1 MIVSN
6 IDILGYSIVKYTKSS
21 LKPHSI
27 CYNCTNIVEGSLLA
41 LIDLFDIK
49 KQYDIKVLLDGVDF
63 HLNEGERVT
72 IVGQNGCGKST
83 LMKIIMGEEEP
94 TEGKRV
100 INSSIHIEMLAQQ
113 PHFDPELSVREAIF
127 NELTELKEA
136 KQEYDT
142 LSLQVAEDFEN
153 EELLKKL
160 EKVSSFLDHHNAWNL
175 DDKIER
181 VLQEFQLKAY
191 EDRPVV
197 SLSGGEQRRVA
208 LASLILKKPDVLL
221 LDEPTNHLDVYMVEF
236 LEEMLLKGNFTL
248 LFISHDRHF
257 IDTIATR
264 VVEVDNQKLVSYNG
278 GYMSYL
284 EQKEA
289 HMHAL
294 KKGHENLLR
303 LLKQEEAWLSKGV
316 RAREKRNQ
324 GRKKRV
330 FELRDA
336 AKKNP
341 TLIRK
346 MMVELEREK
355 KHFNREEG
363 VSRKK
368 MLFDLENISYSVP
381 GKKLIEN
388 FTTRILQKDKI
399 AIVGINGAGKS
410 TLLKLM
416 LGRIK
421 PQSGSIKQ
429 GDFSIGYFDQHREML
444 DNNKTLIDT
453 FCPDG
458 GDHIEVQGANLHV
471 YGYLK
476 SFLFPKEFLDK
487 KVGMLSGG
495 EKNRVALAL
504 LLAKKVDC
512 LILDEPTNDL
522 DIQTINIL
530 EEKLI
535 NFPGAILFVSHD
547 RYFIDKIASK
557 LYIFKGNGVV
567 EESYQ
572 TYTEYLEIEKEMKE
586 LHSMEQ
592 EIKTSVKIDEPIK
605 KKKQTKLSYK
615 EQQDYDTLPDEIEA
629 LEEKIEAIN
638 ACLQDPACYQ
648 EKGLAA
654 LSDELSELKAIY
666 EQKSD
671 RYLEVL
677 EIYESL

>member
-1 MIVSN
+1 M
-6 IDILGYSIVKYTKSS
+6 
-21 LKPHSI
+21 
-27 CYNCTNIVEGSLLA
+27 A
-41 LIDLFDIK
+41 LIDLFSIK
-49 KQYDIKVLLDGVDF
+49 KQYDIKLLLDDVDF
-63 HLNEGERVT
+63 HLNKGERVT
-72 IVGQNGCGKST
+72 VVGQNGCGKST
-83 LMKIIMGEEEP
+83 LMKIIMGLEEP

-100 INSSIHIEMLAQQ
+100 VNTGLQIEMLAQQ
-113 PHFDPELSVREAIF
+113 PVFEAHLSVREAIL
-127 NELTELKEA
+127 NELRELKKA
-136 KQEYDT
+136 KDDFDT
-142 LSLQVAEDFEN
+142 LSLSVAEDFEN
-153 EELLKKL
+153 EVLINKL
-160 EKVSSFLDHHNAWNL
+160 EKASAFLDHHNAWNL

-181 VLQEFQLKAY
+181 ILQEFHLKPY
-191 EDRPVV
+191 EHRPVT

-236 LEEMLLKGNFTL
+236 LEEILLKENFTL

-257 IDTIATR
+257 IDSIATR
-264 VVEVDNQKLVSYNG
+264 VVEVDNCELISYNG

-289 HMHAL
+289 RMHSL
-294 KKGHENLLR
+294 KKGHDNLLR
-303 LLKQEEAWLSKGV
+303 MLKQEEAWLGKGV

-330 FELRDA
+330 FELRDE

-346 MMVELEREK
+346 MMIELEREK

-368 MLFDLENISYSVP
+368 LLFDLEEMSYAVP
-381 GKKLIEN
+381 NKKLIEN
-388 FTTRILQKDKI
+388 FSTRILQKDKI

-421 PQSGSIKQ
+421 PDSGIIKQ
-429 GDFSIGYFDQHREML
+429 GDFALGYFDQHREML
-444 DNNKTLIDT
+444 DNSKTLIET

-458 GDHIEVQGANLHV
+458 GDQIDVQGVGYHV

-530 EEKLI
+530 EEKLL
-535 NFPGAILFVSHD
+535 NFSGAILFVSHD

-557 LYIFKGNGVV
+557 LFIFKGDGVV

-572 TYTEYLEIEKEMKE
+572 TYSDYLDDEKDIKALALLEEDTKNHTEKEQKQK
-586 LHSMEQ
+586 S
-592 EIKTSVKIDEPIK
+592 KTQD
-605 KKKQTKLSYK
+605 KLSYK
-615 EQQDYDTLPDEIEA
+615 EQRDYDNLPDEIDA
-629 LEEKIEAIN
+629 LEVKIKAIN
-638 ACLQDPACYQ
+638 ECLYDPKCY
-648 EKGLAA
+648 EDKGLVM
-654 LSDELSELKAIY
+654 LSEELEVLEKDY
-666 EQKSD
+666 EEKTD

-677 EIYESL
+677 EKYESYM

>member
-1 MIVSN
+1 M
-6 IDILGYSIVKYTKSS
+6 
-21 LKPHSI
+21 
-27 CYNCTNIVEGSLLA
+27 A
-41 LIDLFDIK
+41 LIDLFNIK
-49 KQYDIKVLLDGVDF
+49 KQYDIKLLLDDVDF

-94 TEGKRV
+94 TEGKKV
-100 INSSIHIEMLAQQ
+100 VNSAIQIEMLAQQ
-113 PHFDPELSVREAIF
+113 PHFEAGLTVREAIE
-127 NELTELKEA
+127 NELTELQEA
-136 KQEYDT
+136 KVEFET
-142 LSLQVAEDFEN
+142 LSQKLSSDFDN
-153 EELLKKL
+153 SELLKKH
-160 EKVSSFLDHHNAWNL
+160 ERVSKFLDHHNAWNL

-181 VLQEFQLKAY
+181 VLQEFKLKEY
-191 EDRPVV
+191 ENRPVI

-236 LEEMLLKGNFTL
+236 LEEMLLKGKFTL

-264 VVEVDNQKLVSYNG
+264 VIEVDNKQLISYNG
-278 GYMSYL
+278 GYMNYL

-289 HMHAL
+289 RMHAL
-294 KKGHENLLR
+294 QKGHDNLLR
-303 LLKQEEAWLSKGV
+303 LLKQEEAWLAKGV

-330 FELRDA
+330 FELRDE
-336 AKKNP
+336 AKHNP

-355 KHFNREEG
+355 KHFNRDEG

-368 MLFDLENISYSVP
+368 MLFELENMSYAVP

-416 LGRIK
+416 LGRLK
-421 PQSGSIKQ
+421 PDSGVIKQ

-444 DNNKTLIDT
+444 SNDKTLIET

-458 GDHIEVQGANLHV
+458 GDQVEVQGSTLHV

-476 SFLFPKEFLDK
+476 SFLFPKEFLAK

-504 LLAKKVDC
+504 LLTKKVDC

-557 LYIFKGNGVV
+557 LFIFKGNGVV
-567 EESYQ
+567 EESFQ
-572 TYTEYLEIEKEMKE
+572 TYTEYLSIEKELKE
-586 LHSMEQ
+586 LDDLDKEV
-592 EIKTSVKIDEPIK
+592 KTAAVKTETKPK
-605 KKKQTKLSYK
+605 EKKQTKLSYK
-615 EQQDYDTLPDEIEA
+615 EQQDFDKLPDEIET
-629 LEEKIEAIN
+629 LEVEIEQLN
-638 ACLQDPACYQ
+638 RCLQDPECYQ
-648 EKGLAA
+648 EKGLNVITEELA
-654 LSDELSELKAIY
+654 LLEETY
-666 EQKSD
+666 EEKSD

-677 EIYESL
+677 EIFESL